1 MKELSGIPAS
11 KGIVIGKAMLYLED
25 ALPEIPR
32 YNIKETQANEEW
44 QRFLSAVAAITEKI
58 RQKLKENPVKDSK
71 ERRDILEAQL
81 LMFEDIDFHE
91 NVKCGM
97 ESRLQNIE
105 SIVWDVSQEL
115 IQKLAALPG
124 AEFRARIADV

>member
-105 SIVWDVSQEL
+105 SIV
-115 IQKLAALPG
+115 
-124 AEFRARIADV
+124 